1 MASAADS
8 LGRWIRKAGQVA
20 RTALSSCPSM
30 PEDAANRHSRP
41 PIDSPIRK
49 SGSRGNLSLQE
60 WHTWHRS
67 SASSSKS
74 VTRAKSPSLWPCP
87 TASNL
92 EIGDQRSEEEVRAP
106 GLPERFRGGGGLG
119 TLPGR
124 ATTKPLSAKK
134 SASSEDVVLD
144 PWQCRPCW

>member
-1 MASAADS
+1 MA
-8 LGRWIRKAGQVA
+8 QVL
-20 RTALSSCPSM
+20 RELLEVRYEGKVPIAL
-30 PEDAANRHSRP
+30 A
-41 PIDSPIRK
+41 
-49 SGSRGNLSLQE
+49 
-60 WHTWHRS
+60 
-67 SASSSKS
+67 
-74 VTRAKSPSLWPCP
+74 V
-87 TASNL
+87 SNGVYL

-106 GLPERFRGGGGLG
+106 GLPERFRGGGGGLG